1 MTAYIIAIRERVRI
15 AEEYQEYKRLA
26 PLTIHGAPLER
37 ITRDGSFEV
46 LTGPYDFV
54 NVKDALAKAKK
65 GVIIV
70 PGEAFGCNAPEYAR
84 MNYATSRENLKAA
97 VERIR
102 EAMEG

>member
-46 LTGPYDFV
+46 LEGADADGVSIIAFPSYQHARDWYESEEYRPALEHRLRGTDFRLILV
-54 NVKDALAKAKK
+54 DGADAEKK
-65 GVIIV
+65 
-70 PGEAFGCNAPEYAR
+70 
-84 MNYATSRENLKAA
+84 
-97 VERIR
+97 
-102 EAMEG
+102 